1 RGTAQRTR
9 ASGPVTAPRP
19 AIEPLGECAVL
30 VRFGTAI
37 DPAVN
42 ARVHAA
48 ARAIAAARLAGVAD
62 IVPAYASLAVHYD
75 PRAWQ
80 GAATQALP
88 WRRLAARLA
97 DLVRAHADP
106 STDPAR
112 RIEIPVRYGGADG
125 PGLALVARHAG
136 LDSAA
141 CGASTAACENRGVMC
156 RIG

>member
-1 RGTAQRTR
+1 RRRRRVARPGMGLRHARTVSRHGARRASRGTAQRTR

-97 DLVRAHADP
+97 DLVRAH
-106 STDPAR
+106 
-112 RIEIPVRYGGADG
+112 
-125 PGLALVARHAG
+125 
-136 LDSAA
+136 
-141 CGASTAACENRGVMC
+141 
-156 RIG
+156 